1 MTEQFLESHNS
12 ARWEERKENNK
23 EDPTW
28 APLSKKIVQ
37 ENPLNEIVKDI
48 AKQRVFQ
55 KETELE
61 EVKLTIEIF

>member
-1 MTEQFLESHNS
+1 MTEHFLESHNS

-28 APLSKKIVQ
+28 APLSKGTVQ

-48 AKQRVFQ
+48 AKQKVFQ
-55 KETELE
+55 KETDLE
-61 EVKLTIEIF
+61 EVRLSIKVL